1 MKDLIL
7 FSLLLTL
14 TSVLVMGQRRAGEN
28 SSTQTIDVFDTLQEN
43 VWYLPTKDGKA
54 RLYVKEHSA
63 PAEFI

>member
-1 MKDLIL
+1 
-7 FSLLLTL
+7 
-14 TSVLVMGQRRAGEN
+14 MGQRRAEEN